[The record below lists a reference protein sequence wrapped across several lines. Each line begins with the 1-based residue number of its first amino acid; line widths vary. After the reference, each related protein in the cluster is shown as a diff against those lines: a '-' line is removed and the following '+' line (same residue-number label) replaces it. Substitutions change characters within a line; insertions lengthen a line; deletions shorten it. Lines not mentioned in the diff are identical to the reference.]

1 MQVKT
6 KRRAVMYRSFYGLTE
21 PPFSK
26 DIEVTRLFHY
36 SGLKELESRLEY
48 MKRYRGIMLITGDPG
63 TGKTTAIRAFINT
76 LNNDAF
82 FPVYMPLATVAVRDF
97 YKQINDQ
104 LHGEPVQAKSR
115 LFQSIQQRILFYT
128 TQQNRVPVI
137 ILDEVHLLKNENFY
151 ELQII
156 TNFHIDSH
164 DPALFILIAQSHLD
178 DRMSRSSLDSFN
190 QRISMK
196 FHFNPLSLAETK
208 EYIIHHLKTAG
219 AAENIFTEKAF
230 LSLFNLS
237 GGIIRK
243 IGRLAV
249 KTLTLGALTKKQYLT
264 EEDVLL
270 ASKEL

>member
-1 MQVKT
+1 
-6 KRRAVMYRSFYGLTE
+6 MYRAFYGLAVQ
-21 PPFSK
+21 PFSK
-26 DIEVTRLFHY
+26 ETPVTRLFHH

-63 TGKTTAIRAFINT
+63 TGKTTAIRSFINT
-76 LNNDAF
+76 LSSDAF
-82 FPVYMPLATVAVRDF
+82 LPVYMPLATVAVRDF
-97 YKQINDQ
+97 YKQINDK
-104 LHGEPVQAKSR
+104 LHGEPVQSKSR
-115 LFQSIQQRILFYT
+115 LFQSIQQRVLFYT
-128 TQQNRVPVI
+128 TQQNTVPVI

-164 DPALFILIAQSHLD
+164 DPALFILLAQSHMD
-178 DRMSRSSLDSFN
+178 DRMSRSALDSFN
-190 QRISMK
+190 QRIAMK
-196 FHFNPLSLAETK
+196 FHIGPLSLEETR

-219 AAENIFTEKAF
+219 ASETIFTEKAF
-230 LSLFNLS
+230 ASLFNLS

-243 IGRLAV
+243 IGALAV
-249 KTLTLGALTKKQYLT
+249 KTLTLGALMKKQKLN

>member
-1 MQVKT
+1 MKT
-6 KRRAVMYRSFYGLTE
+6 KRRAAMYRAFYGLAVQ
-21 PPFSK
+21 PFSK
-26 DIEVTRLFHY
+26 ETPVTRLFHH

-63 TGKTTAIRAFINT
+63 TGKTTAIRSFINT
-76 LNNDAF
+76 LSSDAF
-82 FPVYMPLATVAVRDF
+82 LPVYMPLATVAVRDF

-104 LHGEPVQAKSR
+104 LHGEPLQSKSR
-115 LFQSIQQRILFYT
+115 LFQSIQQRVLFYT

-164 DPALFILIAQSHLD
+164 DPALFILVAQSHMD
-178 DRMSRSSLDSFN
+178 DRMSRSALDSFN
-190 QRISMK
+190 QRIAMK
-196 FHFNPLSLAETK
+196 FHFNPLTLAETR

-219 AAENIFTEKAF
+219 AAETIFTEKA
-230 LSLFNLS
+230 LVSLFNLS

-243 IGRLAV
+243 IGALAV
-249 KTLTLGALTKKQYLT
+249 KTLTLGALMKKQKLS